1 MLDIHLINSLAVRD
15 GLMEEI
21 HLPQE
26 EQTAKSLLSRE
37 LYKQLRDAVQ
47 YTVRKQFA
55 LDEVDP
61 KSAETGDKV
70 QIQQYCSQANR
81 KP

>member
-26 EQTAKSLLSRE
+26 EQTAEKSLLSRE

-61 KSAETGDKV
+61 KSARNPVIKSKFTILFAGK
-70 QIQQYCSQANR
+70 
-81 KP
+81 